1 MPFCCV
7 LNLRIISSSA
17 HENDFARSLKII
29 LWNLIFKWTIGIYK
43 FSNFTQLLFFS
54 RWGNTRTRVP
64 PAQEEDNSFTVI
76 NYELSSNYCSENLK
90 FKCEICAGV
99 RQSGVNY
106 LH

>member
-1 MPFCCV
+1 MKFV
-7 LNLRIISSSA
+7 LGSGDLKSTVCIEKIVKFHSA
-17 HENDFARSLKII
+17 HI
-29 LWNLIFKWTIGIYK
+29 
-43 FSNFTQLLFFS
+43 FS

-76 NYELSSNYCSENLK
+76 KYELSSNYCSENFK

-99 RQSGVNY
+99 RRSGVNY